1 MPSETAKASLGCV
14 TSYGAA
20 RRGGYT
26 GTYEEWC
33 ALMAEVADH
42 LEENI
47 QLNEDSQAAK
57 AAAETAELEAEAAA
71 LTAESWAKGTKGG
84 TDVPSTD
91 PAYHDNAKYY
101 AGEAEDQKDL
111 AEQAASAAAGSAETA
126 EGHSTD
132 AEAWAAGTR
141 GGEDVESG
149 DDAYHNNAKYYSE
162 QSSGFADDAAGSASD
177 AEAWAKG
184 TKNGTDVPS
193 TDPTYHNNAKYWSEQ
208 AEETAEDIEASS
220 AQIAQNASDIGDLKT
235 QVSAAVAA
243 IETTESPS
251 AFSQGGLDLSGGIT
265 GNLPN
270 RIYTPEYYN
279 FDNSIGK
286 VRINIADGWAFTIRE
301 YSEETKESFIRDP
314 DQNVWITDEFVI
326 TPVGHYYR
334 FSVRKIDD
342 ANIAP
347 SDFDPA
353 DLTMQYVAAVMPQV
367 DEKLDEKLAGYV
379 GKKPI
384 LTSGDDM
391 DDVVESGIYSW
402 AYNSI
407 PQNCPVTVVGTLL
420 VLTPEKSGGNDH
432 FVQIVYTDAQET
444 FVRNYT
450 SNGWGGWQKNF
461 GKRPALNA
469 SNDLDLIFESGIYT
483 WKYSSIP
490 QHFPITAVGTMV
502 VFAPVNVNINGNIVN
517 YTAQV
522 VYTEG
527 DGVYYRRHI
536 SSGWGDWHRF
546 VLPEDLAGYVG
557 PGSQITSSDDLD
569 TIRASGMYAW
579 IAVDTPTNAPEPN
592 QLSTMLVMTPPPASN
607 RRVMTTQIVYT
618 PNDVY
623 YRIRRVAG
631 WSAWIKNISTNK
643 SEYQFKEDIELEK
656 LTMPYKTVTDTMP
669 ILNSGDF
676 YPADR
681 NLTGVVYSNVF
692 KAGHDVAWNINPSTY
707 YSAMKNPAS
716 RQYTEDWR
724 NMHDGLNLT
733 AAYYGTVCS
742 STAAKVGLY
751 KYPYITDDVPVM
763 YKEKRNHQIE
773 NLSEGDILWK
783 TGHCAL
789 VSAVHYD
796 GTTVTG
802 ITVVE
807 QGSFVTSYLVT
818 AANWASHW
826 ANKGWESVYYGD
838 RDGEMMPSYPDND
851 SIIFEL
857 GNNTYVDLQLWSSPS
872 MQFYFGAVATPAAKV
887 YAKGPG
893 DADYIEYALTSF
905 KSSTVNGA
913 TVYDLA
919 AIFKSGGDYV
929 KGTYYLHTDV
939 DETDI
944 AVMIIDTGTFS
955 ANGHEITISGFDECY
970 PVFARTYGITT
981 VPTRNKNWF
990 NLPDGKY
997 YVQIPGA
1004 WYDLKTDGVF
1014 TPKFIPASGEFFAA
1028 VYYYTP
1034 YGLAFRHTGVLEV

>member
-1 MPSETAKASLGCV
+1 MGVDILARAMASGKGGGSSALGIKVDSATDEISLMNHGEPIADSGATLPKYGLEYDTATGGLTLTKDGQGIQGETVDLPPYGSPLKANSITDMTDTDKVYVLTTDGHWYYYNGSAWTDGGVYNAVEVVTDKTLTVPDVPADAKA
-14 TSYGAA
+14 
-20 RRGGYT
+20 T
-26 GTYEEWC
+26 GDE
-33 ALMAEVADH
+33 
-42 LEENI
+42 
-47 QLNEDSQAAK
+47 LN
-57 AAAETAELEAEAAA
+57 
-71 LTAESWAKGTKGG
+71 G
-84 TDVPSTD
+84 
-91 PAYHDNAKYY
+91 
-101 AGEAEDQKDL
+101 
-111 AEQAASAAAGSAETA
+111 
-126 EGHSTD
+126 
-132 AEAWAAGTR
+132 
-141 GGEDVESG
+141 
-149 DDAYHNNAKYYSE
+149 
-162 QSSGFADDAAGSASD
+162 
-177 AEAWAKG
+177 
-184 TKNGTDVPS
+184 
-193 TDPTYHNNAKYWSEQ
+193 
-208 AEETAEDIEASS
+208 
-220 AQIAQNASDIGDLKT
+220 LKT

-251 AFSQGGLDLSGGIT
+251 AFSQGGLDLSGGISR
-265 GNLPN
+265 NLPN

-367 DEKLDEKLAGYV
+367 DEKVDEKLAGCV

-407 PQNCPVTVVGTLL
+407 PQNCPITVVGTLL

-432 FVQIVYTDAQET
+432 FVQIVYTDAQGT

-450 SNGWGGWQKNF
+450 
-461 GKRPALNA
+461 
-469 SNDLDLIFESGIYT
+469 
-483 WKYSSIP
+483 
-490 QHFPITAVGTMV
+490 
-502 VFAPVNVNINGNIVN
+502 
-517 YTAQV
+517 
-522 VYTEG
+522 
-527 DGVYYRRHI
+527 

-557 PGSQITSSDDLD
+557 PGSQITSSDDLN

-579 IAVDTPTNAPEPN
+579 IAADTPTNAPEPN
-592 QLSTMLVMTPPPASN
+592 QISTMLVMTPPPASN
-607 RRVMTTQIVYT
+607 GRVMTTQIVYT
-618 PNDVY
+618 PNNVY
-623 YRIRRVAG
+623 YRIMRVAG

-643 SEYQFKEDIELEK
+643 SEYQFKEGIELEK

-893 DADYIEYALTSF
+893 DADYTEYALTSF
-905 KSSTVNGA
+905 TSSTVNGA

-955 ANGHEITISGFDECY
+955 ADGHEITISGFDECY

-1014 TPKFIPASGEFFAA
+1014 TPEFIPASGEFFAA